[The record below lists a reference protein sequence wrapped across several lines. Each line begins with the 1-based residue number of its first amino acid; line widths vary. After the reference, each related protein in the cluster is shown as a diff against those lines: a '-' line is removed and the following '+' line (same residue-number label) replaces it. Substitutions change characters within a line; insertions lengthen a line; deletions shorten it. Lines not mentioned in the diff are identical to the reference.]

1 MENNTEKDKFARS
14 IGVQVIEALPERA
27 VCKLGINENHL
38 NGLGL
43 VNGGVLFTIGDL
55 AMAVAANANG
65 SSTVTLSSN
74 IEFIKSASSG
84 TLVAVATPIKT
95 GKTISRYRVEITLEE
110 TSQLIAVLNAT
121 SFTIG

>member
-1 MENNTEKDKFARS
+1 MENNTERDKFARS

-27 VCKLGINENHL
+27 VCKLEINENHL

-43 VNGGVLFTIGDL
+43 VNGGVLFTIADY

-65 SSTVTLSSN
+65 SQTVTLNST
-74 IEFIKSASSG
+74 IDFIKSAKEG
-84 TLVAVATPIKT
+84 TLLAVAIPIKT
-95 GKTISRYRVEITLEE
+95 GRTISRYKVEITLEE

-121 SFTIG
+121 SYILG

>member
-1 MENNTEKDKFARS
+1 MENNTERDKFAKN
-14 IGVQVIEALPERA
+14 IGVQVLEALPERA
-27 VCKLGINENHL
+27 VCKLIINETHH

-43 VNGGVLFTIGDL
+43 VNGGVLFTLGDL

-65 SSTVTLSSN
+65 SSTVTLNSN
-74 IEFIKSASSG
+74 IDFIKSAKEG
-84 TLVAVATPIKT
+84 TLVAVATPVKT
-95 GKTISRYRVEITLEE
+95 GKTISRYKVEITLEE

>member
-1 MENNTEKDKFARS
+1 MENNTERDKFAKS

-27 VCKLGINENHL
+27 VCKLEINENHF

-43 VNGGVLFTIGDL
+43 VNGGVLFTLGDYAL
-55 AMAVAANANG
+55 AVAANANG
-65 SSTVTLSSN
+65 SQTVTLNST
-74 IEFIKSASSG
+74 IDFIKSAKEG

-95 GKTISRYRVEITLEE
+95 GRTISRYKVEITLEE

-121 SFTIG
+121 SYTLG

>member
-1 MENNTEKDKFARS
+1 MENNTERDKFARS

-27 VCKLGINENHL
+27 VCKLEINENHL

-43 VNGGVLFTIGDL
+43 VNGGVLFTLGDY

-65 SSTVTLSSN
+65 SKTVTLNST
-74 IEFIKSASSG
+74 IDFIKSAKEG
-84 TLVAVATPIKT
+84 TLIAVAIPIKT
-95 GKTISRYRVEITLEE
+95 GRTISRYKVEITLEE

-121 SFTIG
+121 SYTLG

>member
-1 MENNTEKDKFARS
+1 MENNTERDKFAKS

-27 VCKLGINENHL
+27 VCKLEINENHL

-65 SSTVTLSSN
+65 SSTVTLNSS
-74 IEFIKSASSG
+74 IDFKVLFKSKLYKSAIRS
-84 TLVAVATPIKT
+84 TNKIFFKL
-95 GKTISRYRVEITLEE
+95 
-110 TSQLIAVLNAT
+110 
-121 SFTIG
+121 

>member
-1 MENNTEKDKFARS
+1 MENNTERDKFAKN

-27 VCKLGINENHL
+27 VCKLKINETHH

-43 VNGGVLFTIGDL
+43 VNGGVLFTLGDL
-55 AMAVAANANG
+55 AMAVSANANG
-65 SSTVTLSSN
+65 SSTVTLNAN
-74 IEFIKSASSG
+74 IDFIKAVKEG
-84 TLVAVATPIKT
+84 TLVAVAIPVKT
-95 GKTISRYRVEITLEE
+95 GRTISRYKVEITLEE

>member
-27 VCKLGINENHL
+27 VCKLEINENHL

-43 VNGGVLFTIGDL
+43 VNGGVLFSIADL

-74 IEFIKSASSG
+74 IEFIKSASCG

-121 SFTIG
+121 SFTIK

>member
-1 MENNTEKDKFARS
+1 MENNTERDKFARS
-14 IGVQVIEALPERA
+14 IGVQVIEALPEKA
-27 VCKLGINENHL
+27 VCTLKINETHH

-43 VNGGVLFTIGDL
+43 VNGGVIFTLGDL

-65 SSTVTLSSN
+65 RSTVTLNSN
-74 IEFIKSASSG
+74 IEFVKSAKEG
-84 TLVAVATPIKT
+84 TLVAVATPVKT

>member
-1 MENNTEKDKFARS
+1 MENNTERDKFARS

-27 VCKLGINENHL
+27 VCKLEINENHL

-43 VNGGVLFTIGDL
+43 VNGGVLFTIADY

-65 SSTVTLSSN
+65 SKTVTLNST
-74 IEFIKSASSG
+74 IDFIKSAKEG
-84 TLVAVATPIKT
+84 TLIAVAIPIKT
-95 GKTISRYRVEITLEE
+95 GRTISRYKVEITLEE

-121 SFTIG
+121 SYTLG

>member
-1 MENNTEKDKFARS
+1 MENNTERDKFAKN
-14 IGVQVIEALPERA
+14 IGVQVLEALPERA
-27 VCKLGINENHL
+27 VCKLIINETHH

-43 VNGGVLFTIGDL
+43 VNGGVLFTLGDL

-65 SSTVTLSSN
+65 SSTVTLNSN
-74 IEFIKSASSG
+74 IDFIKSAKEG
-84 TLVAVATPIKT
+84 TLVAVATPVKT
-95 GKTISRYRVEITLEE
+95 GKTISRYTVEITLEE

>member
-27 VCKLGINENHL
+27 VCKLEINENHL

-43 VNGGVLFTIGDL
+43 VNGGVLFTIADY

-65 SSTVTLSSN
+65 SKTVTLNST
-74 IEFIKSASSG
+74 IDFIKSAKEG
-84 TLVAVATPIKT
+84 TLIAVAIPIKT
-95 GKTISRYRVEITLEE
+95 GRTISRYKVEITLEE

-121 SFTIG
+121 SYTLG

>member
-27 VCKLGINENHL
+27 VCKLEINKNHL

-74 IEFIKSASSG
+74 IEFIKSSSSG

>member
-14 IGVQVIEALPERA
+14 IGVQVIEALSERA
-27 VCKLGINENHL
+27 VCKLEINENHL